1 MGFERSVF
9 VITGKWYDIETKEK
23 VVKQKNNKKS
33 GCEKK

>member
-1 MGFERSVF
+1 MGFQRNVF

-23 VVKQKNNKKS
+23 VIKQTNSKKW